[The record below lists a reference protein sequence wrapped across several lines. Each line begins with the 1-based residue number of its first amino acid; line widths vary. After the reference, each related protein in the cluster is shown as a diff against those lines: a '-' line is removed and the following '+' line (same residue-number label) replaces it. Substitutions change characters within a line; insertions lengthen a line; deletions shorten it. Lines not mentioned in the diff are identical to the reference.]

1 MTIKAKIYVEFFIR
15 TDFNKGRIYIIKRP
29 NEYVNEQD
37 AGAKQGT
44 LTPLNCRRQLEIILF
59 YHRFLKNIVS
69 FIWCPQKMWNARRIF
84 NESKYVQI
92 LFPIH
97 LQII

>member
-15 TDFNKGRIYIIKRP
+15 TDFNKGHIYIIKRP
-29 NEYVNEQD
+29 NEYVNEQE

-59 YHRFLKNIVS
+59 YHRFLESS
-69 FIWCPQKMWNARRIF
+69 FFHFIF

-97 LQII
+97 W

>member
-1 MTIKAKIYVEFFIR
+1 MTIKAKIYVEFFIK
-15 TDFNKGRIYIIKRP
+15 TDFNKGHIYIIKRP

-44 LTPLNCRRQLEIILF
+44 LTPLNSRLNWKSFYFIIDSS
-59 YHRFLKNIVS
+59 KVVS

-92 LFPIH
+92 LF
-97 LQII
+97 LQSIDR